1 MKVDKMLVVGGL
13 DWGAMVNNVLD
24 FAISNSVAV
33 NYTYCG
39 KAAKKAFKNKMLNS
53 LIKSK

>member
-13 DWGAMVNNVLD
+13 DWGAIVNNVLD